1 MNRTTPTYLL
11 ALCFLFVAAV
21 PRSLAQ
27 TDSEAKKSI
36 IDGIQAYRSGDTN
49 ADSLFALGE
58 THSEL
63 QPLAAYNRGR
73 SIMEQEGE
81 QLEARKAFQRAAQET
96 SDPSLE
102 ADAWHNTGNSLLM
115 EDDLDGAIEAYKSAL
130 RANPDHDAARYNL
143 SYAMRMK
150 NEQDQQD
157 QASTK
162 I

>member
-1 MNRTTPTYLL
+1 MNRMPHTYLF
-11 ALCFLFVAAV
+11 ALCVALAATV
-21 PRSLAQ
+21 PCAQAQ
-27 TDSEAKKSI
+27 TDFEAKKFI
-36 IDGIQAYRSGDTN
+36 IDGIEAYRSGEMN

-81 QLEARKAFQRAAQET
+81 PLEARKAFQRAAQET

-130 RANPDHDAARYNL
+130 RANPRHDAARYNL
-143 SYAMRMK
+143 SYA
-150 NEQDQQD
+150 
-157 QASTK
+157 
-162 I
+162 